1 MTNSQWK
8 YNIVRCYW
16 SADRKSMVVCL
27 GRRIKDAGD
36 WIPVNMIALI
46 SRHVYIYKA
55 SVKFT
60 EQWLGIVTF
69 VWCNS
74 DVCLYISVSRQ
85 HVSIGA
91 ALGLGRKSS
100 GQHVCS
106 GGRLLR
112 WCRLAPLESAVDR
125 SRAQKRAPHHPPQEV
140 PQPERRPPCSFQSN
154 HVRDLKDNIQF

>member
-112 WCRLAPLESAVDR
+112 WCRLAPLESAVD
-125 SRAQKRAPHHPPQEV
+125 QGHKKEHHTTHHKRYPSQREGHRV
-140 PQPERRPPCSFQSN
+140 VSK
-154 HVRDLKDNIQF
+154 VIT